1 MTTHKC
7 SQETSVN
14 SNAVDIFII
23 GGGVNGCGIAR
34 DAAGRGLSVCL
45 AEQGD
50 LAQGTS
56 SVSSKLF
63 HGGLRYLE
71 YYEFSLVRKALKERE
86 VLLSAMPHIS
96 YPMRFIMPHH
106 KGLRAKWLIRMGL
119 FLYDHLG
126 KRKWLAG
133 SSQINMRKHIAGTT
147 LKSSYTHGF
156 EYSDCWVHDSRLVVL
171 NAKDA
176 ALRGAKIMTRTKVIN
191 AQRDNNQWII
201 TTLDVNTQKEQ
212 QFRAKKL
219 VNASGP
225 WIQNVI
231 SDQIKVP
238 TKHKVRLVRGSHI
251 VVPKIY
257 DHEHPYIM
265 QGHDGRIVFLLPFEN
280 DFTLIGTT
288 DVDHSSAPQ
297 SAKCSDEEA
306 QYICEFV
313 NEYLDKS
320 VSTKDIVWS
329 FSGVRPL
336 FDDGAGKA
344 SAATRDYVLELV
356 GADTAP
362 LLNIYGGKITTYR
375 KLAEATMAAL
385 DFDAKNHNWTAG
397 VPLPGGNLAVD
408 GVPALIDE
416 LCNTY
421 SYLDQKWAQRLATT
435 YGTESF
441 QLLGTSQDITSLGHN
456 FGENLTETEVNWLID
471 HEFAMS
477 ADDVL
482 WRRTKLG
489 LRLSEQ
495 QQQGLQQWFEQRNEP
510 SHSNEATPAKKHITA

>member
-7 SQETSVN
+7 SLDTSAN
-14 SNAVDIFII
+14 SNVVDIFII

-71 YYEFSLVRKALKERE
+71 HYEFSLVRKALKERE

-96 YPMRFIMPHH
+96 YSMRFVMPHH

-133 SSQINMRKHIAGTT
+133 SRQINLRKHMAGST

-156 EYSDCWVHDSRLVVL
+156 EYSDCWVHDSRLVLL

-176 ALRGAKIMTRTKVIN
+176 ALRGAEIMTRTKVIN

-201 TTLDVNTQKEQ
+201 TTLDVNSKKEQ
-212 QFRAKKL
+212 IFRAKKL

-225 WIQNVI
+225 WIQKVI

-238 TKHKVRLVRGSHI
+238 TKHQVRLVRGSHI
-251 VVPKIY
+251 VVPKLY
-257 DHEHPYIM
+257 DHSYPFIL
-265 QGHDGRIVFLLPFEN
+265 QGHDGRIVFVIPFEN
-280 DFTLIGTT
+280 DYTLLGTT
-288 DVDHSSAPQ
+288 DVDHSSSPQ
-297 SAKCSDEEA
+297 AATCTDEEA
-306 QYICEFV
+306 KYICQFV
-313 NEYLDKS
+313 NEYFDKTI
-320 VSTKDIVWS
+320 STKDIVWR

-344 SAATRDYVLELV
+344 SATTRDYVLELV
-356 GADTAP
+356 GADTVP

-375 KLAEATMAAL
+375 KLAEATMKKL
-385 DFDAKNHNWTAG
+385 YTNAKSHNWTAG
-397 VPLPGGNLAVD
+397 VPLPGGDLAVD
-408 GVPALIDE
+408 GVPKLIND
-416 LCNTY
+416 LRNTY
-421 SYLDQKWAQRLATT
+421 HYLDQKWAFRLATT
-435 YGTESF
+435 YGTETF
-441 QLLGTSQDITSLGHN
+441 KLLGECHSITELGQN
-456 FGENLTETEVNWLID
+456 FGVNLTEKEVYWLIE
-471 HEFAMS
+471 HEFALT
-477 ADDVL
+477 AEDIL

-489 LRLSEQ
+489 LRFTKE
-495 QQQGLQQWFEQRNEP
+495 QQQGLQHWLNQQQVPNCELEQA
-510 SHSNEATPAKKHITA
+510 S

>member
-1 MTTHKC
+1 MATD
-7 SQETSVN
+7 SPSLDTSTN
-14 SNAVDIFII
+14 NNTVDIFII

-34 DAAGRGLSVCL
+34 DAAGRGLSVRL
-45 AEQGD
+45 VEQGD

-96 YPMRFIMPHH
+96 YPMRFVMPHH
-106 KGLRAKWLIRMGL
+106 QGLRAKWLIRMGL

-133 SSQINMRKHIAGTT
+133 SSQINLRKHIAGDA
-147 LKSSYTHGF
+147 LNSSYTHGF

-191 AQRDNNQWII
+191 AERDNNEWVI
-201 TTLDVNTQKEQ
+201 TTLDVNSSEEQ

-231 SDQIKVP
+231 SEQLKVP

-251 VVPKIY
+251 VVPKLY
-257 DHEHPYIM
+257 DHEYPYIL
-265 QGHDGRIVFLLPFEN
+265 QGHDGRIVFLLPFET
-280 DFTLIGTT
+280 DYTLVGTT
-288 DVDHSSAPQ
+288 DVDHSSAPL
-297 SAKCSDEEA
+297 SATCSDDEA
-306 QYICEFV
+306 EYICQFV
-313 NEYLDKS
+313 NEYLDKNI
-320 VSTKDIVWS
+320 STKDIVWS

-336 FDDGAGKA
+336 FDDGAGSA

-356 GADTAP
+356 GADCAP
-362 LLNIYGGKITTYR
+362 LLNVYGGKLTTYR
-375 KLAEATMAAL
+375 KLAEATMAQL
-385 DFDAKNHNWTAG
+385 DPHADKHNWTAS
-397 VPLPGGNLAVD
+397 VPLPGGDLSVD
-408 GVPALIDE
+408 GVPALIQD
-416 LCNTY
+416 LCDTY
-421 SYLDQKWAQRLATT
+421 SYLDPKWAHRLATT

-441 QLLGTSQDITSLGHN
+441 ALLGETTDLLQLGQN
-456 FGENLTETEVNWLID
+456 FGANLTEKEVNWLID
-471 HEFAMS
+471 QEFAMT
-477 ADDVL
+477 ADDIL

-489 LRLSEQ
+489 LRLNEQ
-495 QQQGLQQWFEQRNEP
+495 QQHHLQQWLDQLNAP
-510 SHSNEATPAKKHITA
+510 SQHEESAA